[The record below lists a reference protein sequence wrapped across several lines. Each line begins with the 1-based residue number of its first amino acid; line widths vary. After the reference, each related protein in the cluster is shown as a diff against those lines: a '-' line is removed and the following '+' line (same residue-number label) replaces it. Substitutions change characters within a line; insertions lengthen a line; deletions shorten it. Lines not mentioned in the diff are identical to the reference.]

1 MELNMNVDALT
12 SKLIDD
18 AKNKYLGYNVTNTAI
33 YYREYDKTFEV
44 LGYVSDPTI
53 DPVEFYGR
61 EILFPKKWV
70 TLTTHTLEEVNDY

>member
-1 MELNMNVDALT
+1 MNVDALT

-18 AKNKYLGYNVTNTAI
+18 AKDKYPGYNITNTAI

-44 LGYVSDPTI
+44 LGYISDPTI
-53 DPVEFYGR
+53 DPEEFYGR

-70 TLTTHTLEEVNDY
+70 TLETHTLEALNER